1 MEANIRNYTIVI
13 YTTIIRSKIAQ
24 QRW

>member
-13 YTTIIRSKIAQ
+13 YTTIIRSKIAL